1 MSCCKDTR
9 VYFDFRKKR
18 NDSFKC
24 LEEPVEGSQLCLF
37 HDDKYHISNATEV
50 LEKILEKVKRV
61 AKNNEE
67 VCIVLVIIFPGMRA
81 LIYEFNEP
89 AYFNSANFHG

>member
-37 HDDKYHISNATEV
+37 HDYKYHISNATEV
-50 LEKILEKVKRV
+50 LEKILEKVERA

-67 VCIVLVIIFPGMRA
+67 LYCIGYHIPGNVA